1 MNVKEILQNA
11 RRRKM
16 IGQGVYRRVYDL
28 GNGYVLKVAKSE
40 GGKRSNKREVMLYLS
55 TPFRVRKYLGRVV
68 GFKADYSSIIMKK
81 YSRSLPETEQYRAKC
96 LRVTHKFRKRHIIPF
111 DIIRRGGKPNP
122 RNIRVKDNGR
132 VVFIDYGNFRVR
144 RSSR

>member
-55 TPFRVRKYLGRVV
+55 TPYRVRKYLGRVV
-68 GFKADYSSIIMKK
+68 GFKEDYSSLIMKK
-81 YSRSLPETEQYRAKC
+81 YDRSMPETEKYRDKC
-96 LRVTHKFRKRHIIPF
+96 LRVTHKFRKKRIIPF
-111 DIIRRGGKPNP
+111 DIIRRGKPNP
-122 RNIRVKDNGR
+122 RNVRVKENGR
-132 VVFIDYGNFRVR
+132 VVIIDYGNFRVR